1 MGTDADT
8 LNSPSKML
16 RQEVPYCTHPNIS
29 GLEANM
35 SQDRARYGGQVSE
48 GILLFS
54 MGAVYYRE
62 PHKNDCIVH
71 ASNRN
76 LCLKVL

>member
-35 SQDRARYGGQVSE
+35 SQDRARCGHQVSE
-48 GILLFS
+48 GILLLSYFQKS
-54 MGAVYYRE
+54 VQLIESGIE
-62 PHKNDCIVH
+62 KEGE
-71 ASNRN
+71 
-76 LCLKVL
+76 